1 MEKISLL
8 SFAKINLCLYVLSKR
23 KDGYHQILSVIQA
36 IDLADKLELTKTA
49 SGIKI
54 ECDSP
59 DLPSDKGNL
68 AYQAASAFFKKS
80 KTKGGVRLKL
90 YKKIPLA
97 SGLGGGSSNAAFVL
111 KGLNQLY
118 ETDLSKKEL
127 SSLGAKIG
135 SDVPFFF
142 SEGQALVKGR
152 GEVVQN
158 IDIFDK
164 YWLVLVKPNFE
175 VSTARTYKALK
186 RVSEKPYRGGRV
198 SRCRIRTRCPTYP
211 TDPGDEE
218 SITYLKTH
226 NSCNHVGRAPSPA
239 KQAFHKSLKIG
250 LTTKPREVNL
260 KFCRGKFS
268 FFRAISS
275 WENHLEM
282 VVLKEYPIIKNIK
295 ETLINLGAIKASMS
309 GSGPTVYGL
318 FETESQAEEVKDK
331 IGKGD
336 WQIYL
341 TRPTRLMKI

>member
-1 MEKISLL
+1 MERLSLL
-8 SFAKINLCLYVLSKR
+8 SFAKINLCLYVLGKR
-23 KDGYHQILSVIQA
+23 KDGYHQIVSVIQA

-54 ECDSP
+54 ECDNTN
-59 DLPSDKGNL
+59 LPSDRRNL
-68 AYQAASAFFKKS
+68 AYQAASAFFNKS
-80 KTKGGVRLKL
+80 KIKGGVRLKL

-118 ETDLSKKEL
+118 QTDLSKKEL

-142 SEGQALVKGR
+142 SEGQALVKRR
-152 GEVVQN
+152 GEIVQN

-175 VSTARTYKALK
+175 ISTARAYEALK
-186 RVSEKPYRGGRV
+186 RVSEKPYRGGRAG
-198 SRCRIRTRCPTYP
+198 CPTY
-211 TDPGDEE
+211 EE
-218 SITYLKTH
+218 SIT
-226 NSCNHVGRAPSPA
+226 CNHVGRAPSPA
-239 KQAFHKSLKIG
+239 KQAFQKSLKIG
-250 LTTKPREVNL
+250 LTTKPREINL
-260 KFCRGKFS
+260 KTCREKLS
-268 FFRAISS
+268 FFSAISS

-282 VVLKEYPIIKNIK
+282 VALKKYPIIKNIK
-295 ETLINLGAIKASMS
+295 QTLINLGAIKASMS

-318 FETESQAEEVKDK
+318 FETESQAEEVKEK

-341 TRPTRLMKI
+341 TRPTPL

>member
-1 MEKISLL
+1 LERISSL

-23 KDGYHQILSVIQA
+23 KDGYHQIVSVMQA
-36 IDLADKLELTKTA
+36 IDLADKLELIKTA

-54 ECDSP
+54 ECDSSG
-59 DLPSDKGNL
+59 LPSDRRNL
-68 AYQAASAFFKKS
+68 AYQAALVFLKKT
-80 KTKGGVRLKL
+80 KIKGGVKIKL

-118 ETDLSKKEL
+118 QTDLSEEEL
-127 SSLGAKIG
+127 SFLGAKIG

-152 GEVVQN
+152 GEIVQN

-175 VSTARTYKALK
+175 VSTARIYKA
-186 RVSEKPYRGGRV
+186 
-198 SRCRIRTRCPTYP
+198 
-211 TDPGDEE
+211 
-218 SITYLKTH
+218 
-226 NSCNHVGRAPSPA
+226 
-239 KQAFHKSLKIG
+239 LKIG
-250 LTTKPREVNL
+250 LTTKPKEFNL
-260 KFCRGKFS
+260 KIRREKLS

-295 ETLINLGAIKASMS
+295 ETLTNLGAIKASMS

-318 FETESQAEEVKDK
+318 FETESQAEEVKNK

-341 TRPTRLMKI
+341 TRPTPL